1 MRPLAVL
8 FTFAVAAGP
17 GVAFTPKKQSAFVA
31 RSQMTTE
38 ADVVS
43 VPAAVPVPNASCG
56 GAARAGL
63 AVRADIPRAATE
75 APVRSA
81 IRRLVVGLMEV
92 PLFNRGGGRYPT
104 SG

>member
-8 FTFAVAAGP
+8 LTLAVAAGAP
-17 GVAFTPKKQSAFVA
+17 VAFTPKKQSAFVA

-43 VPAAVPVPNASCG
+43 VPAPVPVPNAVWG
-56 GAARAGL
+56 GAASAGL
-63 AVRADIPRAATE
+63 ALRADIPRAATE

-81 IRRLVVGLMEV
+81 IRRLFVVVMDV
-92 PLFNRGGGRYPT
+92 PLFNRGRGR
-104 SG
+104 